1 MRHVR
6 PSCTLAL
13 VTLALALA
21 LGYAPALAGEVV
33 DSVARPDPLSS
44 AVAVNARGDNVAVL
58 AGPVGDGFA
67 VFARS
72 RTRAGGPW
80 GPRVRVS
87 GVTAGRPGDLRV
99 AVDDNGRA
107 LAAWRRPVV
116 GGGSDLR
123 YAIRPTA
130 TGAWDRDRALVSATS
145 TAITSPALAFA
156 GGRGTYAWG
165 EVGAAG
171 WQVRRAT
178 LDLASSTPRTWS
190 VGAPLA
196 LGAIPWVAV
205 APTGE
210 AAAIGAA
217 TRSTGV
223 GGGSGGPVITTTQ
236 AAGAVAWEPPV
247 TLDTAGT
254 SASIAIA
261 GDGPVVAAWQ
271 RTPRGIAVAVRE
283 SLAGT
288 WGAPEQLAPDG
299 FNPVAAVGTGG
310 HAVVA
315 YGVSLDN
322 ELGPDPASIYPR
334 GEVLRVRRRAPGGA
348 WGTQQTVF
356 AVADGRFPTLQR
368 ADDVRAAVDSLG
380 TSLLAWHS
388 VYAGLNSP
396 WAVAAAAAGP
406 FPAPVKYPTA
416 DSVEQVALAPSG
428 RGEALVTWVADT
440 SGAGRSLRSD
450 RVPTGAC
457 ATLPERPPAPPPDQI
472 TLSATQLRIN
482 QRIYS
487 AAIRRAGA
495 LDAWLGARIRT
506 DDLCGGTVG
515 AWALGSGIDVA
526 AAPDT
531 RSVPTATPRPVVVPP
546 ASVKPGVV
554 FTLSADQLRINQR
567 IASRAVREANA
578 LLARLDGGL
587 SGGDVL
593 DGAVTP
599 GRLQATIAVAGLHAA
614 APTAPTRTIVAPA
627 TEKTGV
633 VFTLSAAQLR
643 INQRIGQAA
652 IRRLNAVRDRLLDGI
667 SGDELRR
674 DTLTSADLAP

>member
-1 MRHVR
+1 MSSLH
-6 PSCTLAL
+6 
-13 VTLALALA
+13 
-21 LGYAPALAGEVV
+21 
-33 DSVARPDPLSS
+33 SVARPDPLSS
-44 AVAVNARGDNVAVL
+44 DVAANARGDNVAVL
-58 AGPVGDGFA
+58 AGPAGDGFA

-72 RTRAGGPW
+72 RARAGGPW
-80 GPRVRVS
+80 GPRVRIS
-87 GVTAGRPGDLRV
+87 DPTAGRPGDLRV
-99 AVDDNGRA
+99 AVDGNGRA

-116 GGGSDLR
+116 GGGDLR

-130 TGAWDRDRALVSATS
+130 TGAWERDRTLVSATS

-165 EVGAAG
+165 EVGVAG

-178 LDLASSTPRTWS
+178 FDLASSTPRTWS
-190 VGAPLA
+190 VGAPLG
-196 LGAIPWVAV
+196 LGVIPWVAV

-217 TRSTGV
+217 SSLA
-223 GGGSGGPVITTTQ
+223 GGSGGPVIATTQ
-236 AAGAVAWEPPV
+236 AAGAAAWEAPV
-247 TLDTAGT
+247 TLDTAG
-254 SASIAIA
+254 SGASIAIA
-261 GDGPVVAAWQ
+261 GDGPVIAAWQ
-271 RTPRGIAVAVRE
+271 RTPPFAGIAVAMRE
-283 SLAGT
+283 GLGGP
-288 WGAPEQLAPDG
+288 WGAAEPLAPLG
-299 FNPVAAVGTGG
+299 FGPVAAAGTAG
-310 HAVVA
+310 HAMVA
-315 YGVSLDN
+315 YGVSLDD
-322 ELGPDPASIYPR
+322 ELGPDPAPGGQPR

-348 WGTQQTVF
+348 WGPEQTVF
-356 AVADGRFPTLQR
+356 AVADGRSGTLQR
-368 ADDVRAAVDSLG
+368 ASGVRAAVDSLG
-380 TSLLAWHS
+380 TSLLAWRS
-388 VYAGLNSP
+388 DYDGLSSP
-396 WAVAAAAAGP
+396 WAVAAAGAGP
-406 FPAPVKYPTA
+406 LPAPVKYPTA

-440 SGAGRSLRSD
+440 SGAGRRLRSD

-457 ATLPERPPAPPPDQI
+457 ATLPERPPPPPSDEI

-487 AAIRRAGA
+487 AAIRRAEA
-495 LDAWLGARIRT
+495 LDSSLGARIRT
-506 DDLCGGTVG
+506 GDLCGGTVG

-531 RSVPTATPRPVVVPP
+531 RTAPTATPRPVVVPP
-546 ASVKPGVV
+546 APVKPGVV
-554 FTLSADQLRINQR
+554 FTLSTDQLRINQR
-567 IASRAVREANA
+567 IASRAVREANG

-593 DGAVTP
+593 DAAVTP

-633 VFTLSAAQLR
+633 AFTVSAAQLR

-652 IRRLNAVRDRLLDGI
+652 IRRLNAVRGRLLDGI
-667 SGDELRR
+667 SGDEFRR
-674 DTLTSADLAP
+674 GTLTSADIAP